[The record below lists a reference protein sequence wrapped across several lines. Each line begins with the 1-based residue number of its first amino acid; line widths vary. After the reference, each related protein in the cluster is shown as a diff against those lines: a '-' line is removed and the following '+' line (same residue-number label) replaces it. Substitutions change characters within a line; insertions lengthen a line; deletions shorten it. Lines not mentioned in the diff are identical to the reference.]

1 MSSFYF
7 LKTDR
12 AGINSVVGRTKGSV
26 NKAQK
31 KASLE
36 VKGLF
41 GKRITNSSGWAHMDG
56 LKWKQKKKKK
66 TLSIFKRPSHVFLI
80 LEDHD
85 LVRVTCEN
93 DDQAVMY
100 SANTALVATKTPWSH
115 RQSSGSNHYTNA
127 TTEKKKKVPR
137 PKWQPR
143 LGQQYATTHI
153 CCCNFIVFIFSW
165 L

>member
-56 LKWKQKKKKK
+56 LKWKQKKKKNLVYFQK
-66 TLSIFKRPSHVFLI
+66 TIPCFL
-80 LEDHD
+80 DS
-85 LVRVTCEN
+85 RR
-93 DDQAVMY
+93 
-100 SANTALVATKTPWSH
+100 S
-115 RQSSGSNHYTNA
+115 
-127 TTEKKKKVPR
+127 
-137 PKWQPR
+137 
-143 LGQQYATTHI
+143 
-153 CCCNFIVFIFSW
+153 
-165 L
+165 

>member
-56 LKWKQKKKKK
+56 LKWKQK
-66 TLSIFKRPSHVFLI
+66 
-80 LEDHD
+80 
-85 LVRVTCEN
+85 
-93 DDQAVMY
+93 
-100 SANTALVATKTPWSH
+100 
-115 RQSSGSNHYTNA
+115 
-127 TTEKKKKVPR
+127 EKKKKKPCLFSKATPCFFDSRRSWSCASYLWKRRSSGDVFSKYSFGGYKNSVEPPTKFRVQSLPMLPR
-137 PKWQPR
+137 KKKSPKTKVAAASR
-143 LGQQYATTHI
+143 TTV
-153 CCCNFIVFIFSW
+153 CNHTHLLLQLHCLYF
-165 L
+165 

>member
-56 LKWKQKKKKK
+56 LKWKQKEKKNLVYFQKATPCFLDSRRSWSCASYLWKRRSSGDVFNKYSFGDYKNSMEPPTKFRVQSLPMLPRKKKK
-66 TLSIFKRPSHVFLI
+66 KKSPKTK
-80 LEDHD
+80 
-85 LVRVTCEN
+85 
-93 DDQAVMY
+93 
-100 SANTALVATKTPWSH
+100 VAAASRTTVC
-115 RQSSGSNHYTNA
+115 NH
-127 TTEKKKKVPR
+127 
-137 PKWQPR
+137 
-143 LGQQYATTHI
+143 THLLLQLH
-153 CCCNFIVFIFSW
+153 CLYF
-165 L
+165 

>member
-66 TLSIFKRPSHVFLI
+66 KPCLFSKATPCFLDSRRSWSCAIYLWKR
-80 LEDHD
+80 
-85 LVRVTCEN
+85 R
-93 DDQAVMY
+93 
-100 SANTALVATKTPWSH
+100 
-115 RQSSGSNHYTNA
+115 SSGDVFSKYSFGGYKNSVEPPTKFRVQSLPMLPR
-127 TTEKKKKVPR
+127 KKKSPKTKVAAASR
-137 PKWQPR
+137 
-143 LGQQYATTHI
+143 TTV
-153 CCCNFIVFIFSW
+153 CNHTHLLLQLHCLYF
-165 L
+165 